1 MPRHSLQRILRR
13 AAAGTLPDADG
24 AVDVMPSPPGPVD
37 AVIGFT
43 AHLVVAADVHEDEV
57 HGRLANDD
65 FTGWM
70 APPFLLWL
78 ADRLGSRPGSHDL
91 VLAAV
96 GPAPECDLPLV
107 TAGHASDH
115 PRVRRASRYRTDVRV
130 FTDPDENGVL
140 VLGRGLA
147 RRWEIAF
154 EVDPVGRNRGLGR
167 RLALAAREQVG
178 EGEAVFAQVAPGNAA
193 SVRSV
198 LAAGF
203 RPIGSE
209 VLFPR
214 RR

>member
-1 MPRHSLQRILRR
+1 MPRHPLQRILRR
-13 AAAGTLPDADG
+13 AAAGTLPEADG

-43 AHLVVAADVHEDEV
+43 AHLVVAADVQEEEV
-57 HGRLANDD
+57 RDQLANDD

-96 GPAPECDLPLV
+96 GPAPECDLSLV
-107 TAGHASDH
+107 TAERASDH

-130 FTDPDENGVL
+130 FTDPDEFGVL

-147 RRWEIAF
+147 RR
-154 EVDPVGRNRGLGR
+154 GLQR
-167 RLALAAREQVG
+167 MAKHQ
-178 EGEAVFAQVAPGNAA
+178 
-193 SVRSV
+193 
-198 LAAGF
+198 
-203 RPIGSE
+203 
-209 VLFPR
+209 
-214 RR
+214 